1 MVSPE
6 GDRVLDLCAA
16 PGGKTTQLGA
26 RLGGTG
32 LLVANDISA
41 GRAKTLLKNVELAGI
56 RNAIVMS
63 ETPER
68 IAERLPHFFDKILVD
83 APCSGEGMFRK
94 EPDMVKSWDADMLA
108 FCRREQAKILEACA
122 PMLKAGGMLLYST
135 CTFSPEENE
144 KSIGDFLERH
154 PEFQLVPIEKKNGFA
169 AGLPPYT
176 DCARL
181 YPHRLKGEGHF
192 LALLRKKEAAEGK
205 AIPAESGGWTKEMDA
220 FGDFAKEVLQEKP
233 KGTYKIYGEGL
244 YLLPEGTPK
253 LEKLRVLRTG
263 WMLGTLKKGR
273 FEPSQ
278 AFAMGLRKEEVLE
291 TPGFAYD
298 RVPVKG
304 IVVSEGASASV
315 GNGDVLNFSNP
326 ERRARITVTSR
337 SGHRLDWWIYL
348 ETYDPFFLGTWR
360 IVDVKLACNQRVS
373 GVGDGAWTTQLSSGE
388 FGTYGLPEYDDRVT
402 ITLGEISD
410 NELTGTLVHSA
421 GDDGAYGN
429 FWGVYAPYSVEAP
442 LDMNPRLRHLLP
454 PGESQW
460 TLDLTTNQMKITQ
473 NNVSSTMIFGTLCH
487 INDNLTFPDVS

>member
-1 MVSPE
+1 MKLPLKYTETMKALLGEEYDAYLASFDEERFYGLRVNTLKLSPEEMAAKGLFSLKPVQWCETGFYYDGAERPAKHPYYHAGLYYLQESSAMSPAATLPIGE

-108 FCRREQAKILEACA
+108 FCRSEQAKILEACA

-154 PEFQLVPIEKKNGFA
+154 PEFDLMPIAKKNGFA
-169 AGLPPYT
+169 AGLAPYT

-192 LALLRKKEAAEGK
+192 LALLQKKETEESK
-205 AIPAESGGWTKEMDA
+205 DVPLESGGWTKEMDA

-278 AFAMGLRKEEVLE
+278 AFAMGLRKEEVKNAADFSLE
-291 TPGFAYD
+291 D
-298 RVPVKG
+298 ERVIRYLKG
-304 IVVSEGASASV
+304 ETVEAEG
-315 GNGDVLNFSNP
+315 
-326 ERRARITVTSR
+326 
-337 SGHRLDWWIYL
+337 
-348 ETYDPFFLGTWR
+348 
-360 IVDVKLACNQRVS
+360 K
-373 GVGDGAWTTQLSSGE
+373 DGW
-388 FGTYGLPEYDDRVT
+388 
-402 ITLGEISD
+402 
-410 NELTGTLVHSA
+410 TLVCV
-421 GDDGAYGN
+421 DGFPLGWAKRQKGRLKN
-429 FWGVYAPYSVEAP
+429 KYA
-442 LDMNPRLRHLLP
+442 
-454 PGESQW
+454 
-460 TLDLTTNQMKITQ
+460 
-473 NNVSSTMIFGTLCH
+473 VSWKWE
-487 INDNLTFPDVS
+487 

>member
-1 MVSPE
+1 MKLPLKYTETMKALLGEEYDAYLASFDEERFYGLRVNTLKLSAEEMAARGVFSLRPVPWCETGFYYDVAERPAKHPYYHAGLYYLQEPSAMSPAATLPIGE

-63 ETPER
+63 ETP
-68 IAERLPHFFDKILVD
+68 
-83 APCSGEGMFRK
+83 
-94 EPDMVKSWDADMLA
+94 DMVKSWDAEMLA
-108 FCRREQAKILEACA
+108 FCRSEQAKILEACA

-154 PEFQLVPIEKKNGFA
+154 PEFELMPIAKKNGFA
-169 AGLPPYT
+169 EGLAPYT

-233 KGTYKIYGEGL
+233 KGIYKIYGEGL

-278 AFAMGLRKEEVLE
+278 AFAMGLRKEEVKHTADFSLE
-291 TPGFAYD
+291 D
-298 RVPVKG
+298 ERVIRYLKG
-304 IVVSEGASASV
+304 ETVEAEG
-315 GNGDVLNFSNP
+315 
-326 ERRARITVTSR
+326 
-337 SGHRLDWWIYL
+337 
-348 ETYDPFFLGTWR
+348 
-360 IVDVKLACNQRVS
+360 K
-373 GVGDGAWTTQLSSGE
+373 DGW
-388 FGTYGLPEYDDRVT
+388 
-402 ITLGEISD
+402 
-410 NELTGTLVHSA
+410 TLVCV
-421 GDDGAYGN
+421 DGFPLGWAKRQKGRLKN
-429 FWGVYAPYSVEAP
+429 KYA
-442 LDMNPRLRHLLP
+442 
-454 PGESQW
+454 
-460 TLDLTTNQMKITQ
+460 
-473 NNVSSTMIFGTLCH
+473 VSWKWE
-487 INDNLTFPDVS
+487 